1 MHKLIMDTF
10 YWILIAIHITGCGAM
25 IIANIQPEDCADFFM
40 NTYDKYMRS
49 TVNSYAL
56 TALTRYSALK
66 NKFTRA
72 ATSEYLC
79 HPYVTYSID
88 ICSYGYK
95 WTIATYWNLRIEPF
109 HPIWITQNHLLMTG
123 IEQPSYR
130 LHNLDSY
137 TFIYDDNALSSM
149 YTFIRKFNESVF
161 SLSKIQ
167 LNCIHNEKLLY
178 ARFNEISVARV
189 QSADIVQL
197 CSVDDFNRPSKVAFL
212 SVTLT
217 LNRKKYNIDVDKSW
231 MYVNN
236 ELFSKT
242 FLKRYFDYHNVDIR
256 FTNEYIVDIMDSNI
270 NMFKLRSGDYILLN
284 QKDYAIKQYA
294 K

>member
-10 YWILIAIHITGCGAM
+10 YWFLLAIYTTCCGAM
-25 IIANIQPEDCADFFM
+25 IIVNIQPEDCAELFT
-40 NTYDKYMRS
+40 NIYEKYLQT

-56 TALTRYSALK
+56 SALTTYSALK
-66 NKFTRA
+66 NKYTRA
-72 ATSEYLC
+72 ATTVYLC
-79 HPYVTYSID
+79 HPYLTYSID

-109 HPIWITQNHLLMTG
+109 HPIWITQNHLLMVG
-123 IEQPSYR
+123 IEQPSYT

-137 TFIYDDNALSSM
+137 TFVYDDNATSSM
-149 YTFIRKFNESVF
+149 HTFIRKFNETAF
-161 SLSKIQ
+161 ALSKIK

-178 ARFNEISVARV
+178 ARFHAISVTRV
-189 QSADIVQL
+189 QSSDIVQL
-197 CSVDDFNRPSKVAFL
+197 ATFDDFARPSKVAFL

-231 MYVNN
+231 MYINN

-242 FLKRYFDYHNVDIR
+242 FLKRYFDYHNVDIQ
-256 FTNEYIVDIMDSNI
+256 FTNEYVVDIMDSNI
-270 NMFKLRSGDYILLN
+270 NMFKLKPGDYIVLN
-284 QKDYAIKQYA
+284 HKDYAIKQYV

>member
-1 MHKLIMDTF
+1 MDPF
-10 YWILIAIHITGCGAM
+10 YWFLIAIYTTGCGALV
-25 IIANIQPEDCADFFM
+25 IANIQPEDCMELFT
-40 NTYDKYMRS
+40 NIYEKYCQT

-66 NKFTRA
+66 NKFTRIA
-72 ATSEYLC
+72 KSVYLC

-95 WTIATYWNLRIEPF
+95 WMIATYWNQRIEPF
-109 HPIWITQNHLLMTG
+109 HPIWISQNHLLMTG
-123 IEQPSYR
+123 IEKPSYR

-137 TFIYDDNALSSM
+137 TFIYDDNALSST
-149 YTFIRKFNESVF
+149 YTFIRKYNASAFA
-161 SLSKIQ
+161 LSKIQ

-178 ARFNEISVARV
+178 ARFNEISVVRV
-189 QSADIVQL
+189 QSTELTQL
-197 CSVDDFNRPSKVAFL
+197 CLVDDFNRPSKVAFL

-217 LNRKKYNIDVDKSW
+217 LNRTKYNIDVEKSW
-231 MYVNN
+231 MHVNN

-242 FLKRYFDYHNVDIR
+242 FLKRYFDYHNIDIC
-256 FTNEYIVDIMDSNI
+256 FTNEYVVDIMDSNI
-270 NMFKLRSGDYILLN
+270 NMFKLKPGDYIVLN

>member
-72 ATSEYLC
+72 ATSVYLC

>member
-1 MHKLIMDTF
+1 MDPF
-10 YWILIAIHITGCGAM
+10 YWFLIAIHITGCGAM
-25 IIANIQPEDCADFFM
+25 VIANIQPEDCVDFFM
-40 NTYDKYMRS
+40 NTYDKYMRT

-72 ATSEYLC
+72 ATTIYLC
-79 HPYVTYSID
+79 HPYFTYSID

-109 HPIWITQNHLLMTG
+109 HPIWISQNHLIMAG
-123 IEQPSYR
+123 IEQPAYT

-137 TFIYDDNALSSM
+137 TFVYDDSASSSM
-149 YTFIRKFNESVF
+149 YTFIRKFNETAF
-161 SLSKIQ
+161 ALSKIK

-189 QSADIVQL
+189 QSSDIVQL
-197 CSVDDFNRPSKVAFL
+197 ATFDDFNRHSKVAFL

-217 LNRKKYNIDVDKSW
+217 LNRKKYNIDVEKSW

-256 FTNEYIVDIMDSNI
+256 FTNEYVVDIMDSNI
-270 NMFKLRSGDYILLN
+270 NMFKLKSGDYIVLN

>member
-1 MHKLIMDTF
+1 
-10 YWILIAIHITGCGAM
+10 M

-40 NTYDKYMRS
+40 NTYDKYMRT

-56 TALTRYSALK
+56 SALTTYSALK
-66 NKFTRA
+66 NKYTRA
-72 ATSEYLC
+72 VTSVYLC

-109 HPIWITQNHLLMTG
+109 HPIWITQNHLLMSG

-149 YTFIRKFNESVF
+149 YTFIRKFNETTF
-161 SLSKIQ
+161 ALSKIQ

-189 QSADIVQL
+189 QSTELGQL
-197 CSVDDFNRPSKVAFL
+197 TTFDDFTRPSKVAFL

-217 LNRKKYNIDVDKSW
+217 LNRTKYNIDVEKSW

-256 FTNEYIVDIMDSNI
+256 FTNEYVVDIMDSNI
-270 NMFKLRSGDYILLN
+270 NMFKLKSGDYIVLN
-284 QKDYAIKQYA
+284 QKDYAIKQYV

>member
-1 MHKLIMDTF
+1 METF
-10 YWILIAIHITGCGAM
+10 YWFLIAIHITGCGAM
-25 IIANIQPEDCADFFM
+25 IIANIQPEDCVDFFT
-40 NTYDKYMRS
+40 NIYEKYCQP

-72 ATSEYLC
+72 ATSVYLC
-79 HPYVTYSID
+79 HPCMTYCVD

-109 HPIWITQNHLLMTG
+109 HPIWITQNHLLMAG
-123 IEQPSYR
+123 IVQPAYT

-137 TFIYDDNALSSM
+137 TFVYDDNALSSM
-149 YTFIRKFNESVF
+149 YTFIRKFNVTAF
-161 SLSKIQ
+161 ALSKIK

-178 ARFNEISVARV
+178 ARFNEISVVRV
-189 QSADIVQL
+189 QSASLAQL
-197 CSVDDFNRPSKVAFL
+197 DTVDDFNRPSKVAFL

-217 LNRKKYNIDVDKSW
+217 LNRKKYSIDVEKSW

-242 FLKRYFDYHNVDIR
+242 FLKRYFDYHNVDIQ
-256 FTNEYIVDIMDSNI
+256 FTNEYVVDIMDSNI
-270 NMFKLRSGDYILLN
+270 NMFKLKPGDYIVLN

>member
-1 MHKLIMDTF
+1 METF
-10 YWILIAIHITGCGAM
+10 YWFLIAIYTTGCGALV
-25 IIANIQPEDCADFFM
+25 IANIQPEDCM
-40 NTYDKYMRS
+40 ELLTNVYEKYCQT

-56 TALTRYSALK
+56 TALTTYSALK

-72 ATSEYLC
+72 ASSVYLC

-95 WTIATYWNLRIEPF
+95 WTIAIYWNIRIEPF
-109 HPIWITQNHLLMTG
+109 HPIWITQNHLLMYG
-123 IEQPSYR
+123 IEQPSYT

-137 TFIYDDNALSSM
+137 TFINDDNPLSSM
-149 YTFIRKFNESVF
+149 YTFIRKFNETAF
-161 SLSKIQ
+161 ALSKIK

-178 ARFNEISVARV
+178 ARFNEISVVRV
-189 QSADIVQL
+189 QSAELVQL
-197 CSVDDFNRPSKVAFL
+197 DTFDDFTRPSKVAFL

-231 MYVNN
+231 LYVNN

-256 FTNEYIVDIMDSNI
+256 FTNEYVVDIMDSNI
-270 NMFKLRSGDYILLN
+270 NMFKLKPGDYILLN
-284 QKDYAIKQYA
+284 QKDYVIKQYV

>member
-1 MHKLIMDTF
+1 METF
-10 YWILIAIHITGCGAM
+10 YWFLIAIYTTGCGAM
-25 IIANIQPEDCADFFM
+25 VIANIQPEDCAELLT
-40 NTYDKYMRS
+40 NVYEKYCQT

-72 ATSEYLC
+72 AMSVYLC

-88 ICSYGYK
+88 ICSYGYR
-95 WTIATYWNLRIEPF
+95 WTIARYWNLRIEPF

-123 IEQPSYR
+123 IEQPSYT

-149 YTFIRKFNESVF
+149 YTFIRKFNETAF
-161 SLSKIQ
+161 SLSKIK

-178 ARFNEISVARV
+178 ARFNEISVVRV
-189 QSADIVQL
+189 QSSELAQL
-197 CSVDDFNRPSKVAFL
+197 HAFDDFTCPSKVAFL

-231 MYVNN
+231 LYVNN

-256 FTNEYIVDIMDSNI
+256 FTNEYVVDIMDSNI
-270 NMFKLRSGDYILLN
+270 NMFKLKPGDYILLN
-284 QKDYAIKQYA
+284 QKDYAIKQYV

>member
-1 MHKLIMDTF
+1 MDPF
-10 YWILIAIHITGCGAM
+10 YWFLIAIYTTGCGALV
-25 IIANIQPEDCADFFM
+25 IANIQPEDCMELFT
-40 NTYDKYMRS
+40 NIYETYCRT

-56 TALTRYSALK
+56 STLTTYSALK
-66 NKFTRA
+66 NKYTRVA
-72 ATSEYLC
+72 KSVYLC

-95 WTIATYWNLRIEPF
+95 WTIATYWNQRIEPF

-149 YTFIRKFNESVF
+149 YTFIRKFNATAF
-161 SLSKIQ
+161 ALSKIR

-189 QSADIVQL
+189 QSAEFVQL
-197 CSVDDFNRPSKVAFL
+197 CSVDEFTCPSKVAFL

-217 LNRKKYNIDVDKSW
+217 LNRQKYNIDVEKSW

-242 FLKRYFDYHNVDIR
+242 FLKRYFDYHNIDIR
-256 FTNEYIVDIMDSNI
+256 FTNEYVIDIMDSNI
-270 NMFKLRSGDYILLN
+270 NMFKLQSGDYIVLN
-284 QKDYAIKQYA
+284 QKDYAVKQYV

>member
-1 MHKLIMDTF
+1 MDAF
-10 YWILIAIHITGCGAM
+10 YWFLIAINITGYSVM
-25 IIANIQPEDCADFFM
+25 VIANIKPEDCADFCM
-40 NTYDKYMRS
+40 NIYDNYCRT

-56 TALTRYSALK
+56 SALTTYSALK

-72 ATSEYLC
+72 ATLVYLY
-79 HPYVTYSID
+79 HPYLTYSID

-95 WTIATYWNLRIEPF
+95 WTIATYWNRRIEPF
-109 HPIWITQNHLLMTG
+109 HPIWITQNHLLMSG

-137 TFIYDDNALSSM
+137 TFVYDDNALSSM
-149 YTFIRKFNESVF
+149 YTFIRKFNESAF
-161 SLSKIQ
+161 ALSKIQ

-189 QSADIVQL
+189 QSTELGQL
-197 CSVDDFNRPSKVAFL
+197 ATFDDFTRPSKVAFL
-212 SVTLT
+212 SVTLS

-256 FTNEYIVDIMDSNI
+256 FTNEYVVDIMDSNI
-270 NMFKLRSGDYILLN
+270 NMFKLKPGDYIVLN
-284 QKDYAIKQYA
+284 QKDYAIKQYV

>member
-1 MHKLIMDTF
+1 MDPF
-10 YWILIAIHITGCGAM
+10 YWFLIALNITGYITMVINSISPAECIDVFNNTFKYIKTGA
-25 IIANIQPEDCADFFM
+25 
-40 NTYDKYMRS
+40 Y
-49 TVNSYAL
+49 SYAL
-56 TALTRYSALK
+56 TALTTYSALK

-72 ATSEYLC
+72 ATSVYVC
-79 HPYVTYSID
+79 HPYVTYSVD

-95 WTIATYWNLRIEPF
+95 WTIATYCNHRIEPF
-109 HPIWITQNHLLMTG
+109 HPIWITQNHLLMLG
-123 IEQPSYR
+123 VEQPAYT
-130 LHNLDSY
+130 LQNLESY

-149 YTFIRKFNESVF
+149 YTFIRKCNAGAFA
-161 SLSKIQ
+161 LSKIQ
-167 LNCIHNEKLLY
+167 LNCMHNEKLLY
-178 ARFNEISVARV
+178 ARFNEISVVRV
-189 QSADIVQL
+189 QSSELVQL
-197 CSVDDFNRPSKVAFL
+197 DTFDDFTRPSKVAFL

-217 LNRKKYNIDVDKSW
+217 LNRKKYNIDVEKSW

-256 FTNEYIVDIMDSNI
+256 FTNEYVVDIMDSNI
-270 NMFKLRSGDYILLN
+270 NMFKLKPGDYIVLN

>member
-1 MHKLIMDTF
+1 MDTF
-10 YWILIAIHITGCGAM
+10 YWFLIAIHITGCGAM

-40 NTYDKYMRS
+40 NTYDKYMRT

-72 ATSEYLC
+72 ATSVYLC

-88 ICSYGYK
+88 ICSYWYR

-109 HPIWITQNHLLMTG
+109 HPIWISQNHLLMAG
-123 IEQPSYR
+123 IEQPSYT

-137 TFIYDDNALSSM
+137 TFVYDDNAQSSM
-149 YTFIRKFNESVF
+149 YTFIRKFNESAF
-161 SLSKIQ
+161 ALSKIK
-167 LNCIHNEKLLY
+167 LNCIYNEKLLY
-178 ARFNEISVARV
+178 ARLNEISIVRV
-189 QSADIVQL
+189 QSAELAQL
-197 CSVDDFNRPSKVAFL
+197 CLVDDFNRPSKVAFL

-242 FLKRYFDYHNVDIR
+242 FLKRYFDYHNVDIQ
-256 FTNEYIVDIMDSNI
+256 FTNEYVVDIMDSNI
-270 NMFKLRSGDYILLN
+270 NMFKLKPGDYIVLN

>member
-1 MHKLIMDTF
+1 MDTF
-10 YWILIAIHITGCGAM
+10 YWFLIAIHITGCGAM
-25 IIANIQPEDCADFFM
+25 VIANIQPEDCMELFM
-40 NTYDKYMRS
+40 NIYDKYMRT

-56 TALTRYSALK
+56 SALTRYSALK

-72 ATSEYLC
+72 ATSVYLC
-79 HPYVTYSID
+79 HPHLTHSID
-88 ICSYGYK
+88 ICSYCYK
-95 WTIATYWNLRIEPF
+95 WTIATYWNERIEPF
-109 HPIWITQNHLLMTG
+109 HPIWISQNNLLMAG
-123 IEQPSYR
+123 IEQPAYT

-137 TFIYDDNALSSM
+137 TFVYDQSSLSSM
-149 YTFIRKFNESVF
+149 YTFIRKFNETAF
-161 SLSKIQ
+161 ALSKIK

-189 QSADIVQL
+189 QSSDIVQL
-197 CSVDDFNRPSKVAFL
+197 NSADDFNRHSKVAFL

-217 LNRKKYNIDVDKSW
+217 LNRKKYSIDVEKSW
-231 MYVNN
+231 MYINN
-236 ELFSKT
+236 ELFSTT

-256 FTNEYIVDIMDSNI
+256 FTNEYVVDIMDSNI
-270 NMFKLRSGDYILLN
+270 NMFKLKPGDYIVLN

>member
-1 MHKLIMDTF
+1 MDTF
-10 YWILIAIHITGCGAM
+10 YWILIAIHITGCGALV
-25 IIANIQPEDCADFFM
+25 IANIQPEDCMELFT
-40 NTYDKYMRS
+40 NIYEKYCQP
-49 TVNSYAL
+49 TVNSYAI

-66 NKFTRA
+66 NKITRA
-72 ATSEYLC
+72 ATSVYLY
-79 HPYVTYSID
+79 HPYVTYTID

-95 WTIATYWNLRIEPF
+95 WTIATYWNQRIEPF
-109 HPIWITQNHLLMTG
+109 HPVWITQNHLLMTG

-137 TFIYDDNALSSM
+137 TFIYDDNAASSM
-149 YTFIRKFNESVF
+149 YTFIRKFNESAF
-161 SLSKIQ
+161 SLSKIK

-178 ARFNEISVARV
+178 ARLNDISVVRV
-189 QSADIVQL
+189 QPAELAQL
-197 CSVDDFNRPSKVAFL
+197 DNVDDFTRPSKVAFL

-217 LNRKKYNIDVDKSW
+217 LNRKKYNIDVEKSW

-242 FLKRYFDYHNVDIR
+242 FFKRYFDYHNVDIH
-256 FTNEYIVDIMDSNI
+256 FTNEYVVDIMDSNI
-270 NMFKLRSGDYILLN
+270 NMFKLKPGDYILLN

>member
-1 MHKLIMDTF
+1 MDTF
-10 YWILIAIHITGCGAM
+10 YWFLIAIHITGCGAM
-25 IIANIQPEDCADFFM
+25 VIANIQPEDCVDCCM
-40 NTYDKYMRS
+40 NIYDKYMRT

-72 ATSEYLC
+72 ATSVYLC
-79 HPYVTYSID
+79 HPYVTHSID

-109 HPIWITQNHLLMTG
+109 HPIWISQNHLLTAG
-123 IEQPSYR
+123 IEQPAYT

-137 TFIYDDNALSSM
+137 TFVYDDNALSSM
-149 YTFIRKFNESVF
+149 YTFIRKFNETAF
-161 SLSKIQ
+161 ALSKIQ

-178 ARFNEISVARV
+178 ARFNEISVVRV
-189 QSADIVQL
+189 QSTELAQL
-197 CSVDDFNRPSKVAFL
+197 SLVDDFNRPSKVAFL

-217 LNRKKYNIDVDKSW
+217 LNRKKYNIDVEKSW

-256 FTNEYIVDIMDSNI
+256 FTNEYVVDIMDSNI
-270 NMFKLRSGDYILLN
+270 NMFKLKPGDYIVLN